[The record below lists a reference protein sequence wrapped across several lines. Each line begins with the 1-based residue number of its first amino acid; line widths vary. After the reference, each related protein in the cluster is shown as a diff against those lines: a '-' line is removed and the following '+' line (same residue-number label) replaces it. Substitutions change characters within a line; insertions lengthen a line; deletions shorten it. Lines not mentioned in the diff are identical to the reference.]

1 MGRTEKAAVRLTAI
15 FLIVFS
21 LAGIL
26 ILWTRQGTGVM
37 ARQRVAEKSG
47 SLMDYLKET
56 DQKTEAVQKL
66 HSLRLV
72 LPVRHSADSIS
83 IRSQNLFTEYT
94 ITIPDITASYF
105 TEYPV
110 SGNGQGINDLTYE
123 MDGDKG
129 VLTLTTNQSLFLEE
143 SVSGSYV
150 FFDFKDI
157 RDYFDK
163 VVVIDAGHGGNDN
176 GCMADG
182 VYEKDLTLEIVKK
195 FKQLTDQNAVTEV
208 KEYGNTLTSMQIAG
222 VGKVGFFYTRL
233 SDKKVY
239 LRPRREM
246 AEKLGADL
254 FLSVHINSTSSGRE
268 SSING
273 GQVLYKASDKTGE
286 SKKFADIVMNQ
297 MAEKLGCRKRGAI
310 AGDNIYIVR
319 TAKMPVAL
327 AEIGFITNKTER
339 EKLLSDDYQEKTA
352 QALLDAIT
360 EYLG

>member
-1 MGRTEKAAVRLTAI
+1 MKRIEIAAVRLTAI
-15 FLIVFS
+15 LLIFFS
-21 LAGIL
+21 VAGIYL
-26 ILWTRQGTGVM
+26 LWAKQGTGVM
-37 ARQRVAEKSG
+37 ARQRAERESG

-56 DQKTEAVQKL
+56 DDRTEAVEKL

-72 LPVRHSADSIS
+72 LPVRHSSDSIK
-83 IRSQNLFTEYT
+83 IIADNLYTGYT
-94 ITIPDITASYF
+94 ITIPDISASYF
-105 TEYPV
+105 TDYPV
-110 SGNGQGINDLTYE
+110 SGNGAGIKDLTYE

-129 VLTLTTNQSLFLEE
+129 VLTLTTNQSLFLEK

-182 VYEKDLTLEIVKK
+182 VYEKDLTLSIVKK
-195 FKQLTDQNAVTEV
+195 FKHLTDQNSVTEV
-208 KEYGNTLTSMQIAG
+208 KEYGSNITSMQIDG
-222 VGKVGFFYTRL
+222 IGKVGFFYTRL

-246 AEKLGADL
+246 AEKLGANL

-297 MAEKLGCRKRGAI
+297 MAEKLGCRKRGTI

-352 QALLDAIT
+352 QALLDAVT
-360 EYLG
+360 EYLR

>member
-1 MGRTEKAAVRLTAI
+1 MGRTEKAAVRLTAML
-15 FLIVFS
+15 LIVFS
-21 LAGIL
+21 IAGIL
-26 ILWTRQGTGVM
+26 ILWTKQGTGVM

-72 LPVRHSADSIS
+72 LPVRHDADSIRIS
-83 IRSQNLFTEYT
+83 ADNLYTGYT
-94 ITIPDITASYF
+94 ITIPDISASYF
-105 TEYPV
+105 TDYPV
-110 SGNGQGINDLTYE
+110 SGNGAGIKDLTYE
-123 MDGDKG
+123 MDGSSG
-129 VLTLTTNQSLFLEE
+129 VLSLTTDEPLFLKK
-143 SVSGSYV
+143 STSGSYV
-150 FFDFKDI
+150 FFDFKSI
-157 RDYFDK
+157 RDCFDK
-163 VVVIDAGHGGNDN
+163 VVVIDAGHGGNDD

-182 VYEKDLTLEIVKK
+182 ILEKDLTLSIVKK

-208 KEYGNTLTSMQIAG
+208 KEYGNILTSMQVDGI
-222 VGKVGFFYTRL
+222 GKIGFFYTRL

-254 FLSVHINSTSSGRE
+254 FLSVHINSTASGRE
-268 SSING
+268 STING

-286 SKKFADIVMNQ
+286 SKKFADIVMKQ
-297 MAEKLGCRKRGAI
+297 MADKLGCRSRGAI